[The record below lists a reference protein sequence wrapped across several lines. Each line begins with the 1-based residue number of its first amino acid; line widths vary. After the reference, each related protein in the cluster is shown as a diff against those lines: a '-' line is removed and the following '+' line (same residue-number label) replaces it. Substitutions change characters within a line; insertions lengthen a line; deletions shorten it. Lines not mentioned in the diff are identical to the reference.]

1 MGRKTITRNTFPIS
15 NFLRISGVSNHTFYG
30 LPSINASKVMCFVVV
45 CCLVLFVQLCKQ
57 RQSPVFTSQHLF
69 LMLSARGLSSKWKS
83 DCAMLGCTGQV
94 APSIEVGVGYRSND
108 LIHIIPFC
116 LR

>member
-1 MGRKTITRNTFPIS
+1 MF
-15 NFLRISGVSNHTFYG
+15 
-30 LPSINASKVMCFVVV
+30 C
-45 CCLVLFVQLCKQ
+45 CCLLFGAVCACANEDK
-57 RQSPVFTSQHLF
+57 VCFTSQHLF

-94 APSIEVGVGYRSND
+94 APSIEVEIGYRSND
-108 LIHIIPFC
+108 PIHIIPFC